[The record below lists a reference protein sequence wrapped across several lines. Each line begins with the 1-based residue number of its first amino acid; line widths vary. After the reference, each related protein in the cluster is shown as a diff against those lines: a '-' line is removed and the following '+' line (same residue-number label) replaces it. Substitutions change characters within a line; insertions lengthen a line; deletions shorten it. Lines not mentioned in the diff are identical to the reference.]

1 MLVYFKAFLLS
12 DSAGIKENFEKTL
25 SGVIP
30 ERFLSLL
37 NFISDPTV
45 RTDFLTQILSLKAV
59 DDMKREP
66 DTFCKQI
73 EFGKDTYVLGVL
85 FETRLFDNQISVP
98 S

>member
-45 RTDFLTQILSLKAV
+45 RTDFLT
-59 DDMKREP
+59 
-66 DTFCKQI
+66 
-73 EFGKDTYVLGVL
+73 
-85 FETRLFDNQISVP
+85 
-98 S
+98 